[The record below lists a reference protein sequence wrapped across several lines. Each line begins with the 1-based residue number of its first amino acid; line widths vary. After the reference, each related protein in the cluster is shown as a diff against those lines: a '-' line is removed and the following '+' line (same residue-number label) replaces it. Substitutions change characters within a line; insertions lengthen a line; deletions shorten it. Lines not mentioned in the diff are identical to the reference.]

1 MMKFILLKEVSKP
14 CDYCHKCDSCTT
26 HVCSDTILVQE
37 QVSQE
42 EYVATLLEV
51 IRKCE
56 QKTELVGDDLQGEIC
71 ILNYM
76 SKAESQLHKIES
88 EEHQDSTFTF
98 FI

>member
-1 MMKFILLKEVSKP
+1 MMKFILLREVGKE
-14 CDYCHKCDSCTT
+14 CDHNHNCDSCTT
-26 HVCSDTILVQE
+26 HTCSDTILVQE

-56 QKTELVGDDLQGEIC
+56 EKVELVGDDLRGEIC

-76 SKAESQLHKIES
+76 SKAESHLHKIES
-88 EEHQDSTFTF
+88 GEHQYSTFTF

>member
-1 MMKFILLKEVSKP
+1 MMKFILQREASKP

-26 HVCSDTILVQE
+26 HTCSDTILVQE

-76 SKAESQLHKIES
+76 SKAESQLRKIES
-88 EEHQDSTFTF
+88 LCSPDSTFTF

>member
-1 MMKFILLKEVSKP
+1 MMKFILLREVGKE
-14 CDYCHKCDSCTT
+14 CDHNHNCDSCTT
-26 HVCSDTILVQE
+26 HTCAHTMLVCK

-56 QKTELVGDDLQGEIC
+56 EKVELVGDDLQGEIC

-76 SKAESQLHKIES
+76 SKAESQLQKIES
-88 EEHQDSTFTF
+88 GEHQDSTFDF
-98 FI
+98 VI

>member
-1 MMKFILLKEVSKP
+1 MMKFILQREASKP
-14 CDYCHKCDSCTT
+14 CDYCHNCDSCTT
-26 HVCSDTILVQE
+26 HTCSDTILVSE

-88 EEHQDSTFTF
+88 GKYQDSNFTF
-98 FI
+98 II

>member
-1 MMKFILLKEVSKP
+1 MMKFILQKEVSKP

-26 HVCSDTILVQE
+26 HVCSDTILVSK

-76 SKAESQLHKIES
+76 SKAESHLHKIES
-88 EEHQDSTFTF
+88 LCSPDSTFV
-98 FI
+98 FII

>member
-1 MMKFILLKEVSKP
+1 MMKFILLLEVPKP

-26 HVCSDTILVQE
+26 HTCSDTILVQE

-76 SKAESQLHKIES
+76 SKAESQLQRVES
-88 EEHQDSTFTF
+88 GEHEDSTFV
-98 FI
+98 FII

>member
-1 MMKFILLKEVSKP
+1 MMQFILLLEVPKP
-14 CDYCHKCDSCTT
+14 CDYCHNCDSCTT
-26 HVCSDTILVQE
+26 HTCSDTILVQE

-42 EYVATLLEV
+42 EYVATLLK
-51 IRKCE
+51 IIDDCNKKC
-56 QKTELVGDDLQGEIC
+56 ELVGDDLQGEIC

-88 EEHQDSTFTF
+88 GEHEDSTFTF

>member
-1 MMKFILLKEVSKP
+1 MRKFILQNEVSRE
-14 CDYCHKCDSCTT
+14 CDHNHDCDSCTT
-26 HVCSDTILVQE
+26 HTCSYTMLVCK

-56 QKTELVGDDLQGEIC
+56 EKVELVGTDLQGEIC

-76 SKAESQLHKIES
+76 SKTESQLHRVES
-88 EEHQDSTFTF
+88 GEYKDSTFV
-98 FI
+98 FII